1 MNRRIISML
10 MGLGIVLA
18 MIALRVMQVVEQIG

>member
-10 MGLGIVLA
+10 MGLGIFLA
-18 MIALRVMQVVEQIG
+18 MIALRVIQVVEQLG